1 MDDQHNLTLETYP
14 RISAYR
20 SDAVEAWRLA
30 RLRHLLSLAGK
41 SAVTDIRRTQL
52 RRGIARIRDHKG
64 DLHILWDGEF
74 FEPEFAELVRDAWR
88 SLGQFTPISNTI
100 EYR

>member
-1 MDDQHNLTLETYP
+1 MEDKHNLRLQKYP

-20 SDAVEAWRLA
+20 SDAGEAWRLS
-30 RLRHLLSLAGK
+30 RLRYLLSLAGK
-41 SAVTDIRRTQL
+41 SVATDSRRTQL
-52 RRGIARIRDHKG
+52 RKGIARIRDHKG

-88 SLGQFTPISNTI
+88 SLGQFTPIRNVI